1 MKIKNR
7 ILATFGAL
15 ALATGAFAAAEQARE
30 HRAHNRGGHFLDRAA
45 TQLDLTDAQKQ
56 FAQSLFRENREAA
69 RPLMQQLREGREQMA
84 AAVKANND
92 AEITR
97 IANQQAQLTAQ
108 LHALQAKSLAKF
120 YAQLTPEQKVK
131 ADGMYNNLQKRFG
144 KRFGNRAEK
153 RG

>member
-7 ILATFGAL
+7 IVAAFGAL

-30 HRAHNRGGHFLDRAA
+30 HRGHNRGGHFFDRAA

-56 FAQSLFRENREAA
+56 FAQSLFRENRAA
-69 RPLMQQLREGREQMA
+69 AQPLMQQLRQGREEMA

-108 LHALQAKSLAKF
+108 LHALRAKSLAKF
-120 YAQLTPEQKVK
+120 YAQLTPEQRAK
-131 ADGMYNNLQKRFG
+131 ADSMYSNLENRFGRRFQKRG
-144 KRFGNRAEK
+144 
-153 RG
+153 

>member
-7 ILATFGAL
+7 ILAAAGTL
-15 ALATGAFAAAEQARE
+15 VLATGAFAAAEQARE
-30 HRAHNRGGHFLDRAA
+30 HRAHNRGGHFLERAA
-45 TQLDLTDAQKQ
+45 TQLELTDSQKQ
-56 FAQSLFRENREAA
+56 FAQSVFKENREAA
-69 RPLMQQLREGREQMA
+69 RPLMQQLRQGREQMA

-108 LHALQAKSLAKF
+108 LHALQAKALAKF
-120 YAQLTPEQKVK
+120 YAQLTPEQKAK
-131 ADGMYNNLQKRFG
+131 ADSMYSKLQNRFG
-144 KRFGNRAEK
+144 SRAGHRFEK